1 MQNSK
6 TSTPKRSV
14 LAKVGRGF
22 GIFILSIIVLIILV
36 LVLIQTAPVQ
46 NFARKKIVAFLEN
59 KLKTRVEIRGLDIEF
74 PKMLVLQGVYI
85 EDKTK
90 DTLIAGNQLKVD
102 IDMFKLLSKQIQINE
117 INLNGI
123 TTKVKRQL
131 PDTTFNFQ
139 FIVDAFT
146 SPEPAQPVKKDTGA
160 MKMAIE
166 KIIVDKTR
174 MVYLDIVTGNDV
186 DVYLEHFETHIDTF
200 DPANLRYDVPSIAL
214 RGVRGRINQTK
225 PMQVTA
231 AVEDPNPAVK
241 NEPAKFLLFS
251 NKEILLSDIDINYN
265 NACPPW
271 LHICH

>member
-1 MQNSK
+1 MQKPN

-36 LVLIQTAPVQ
+36 LILIQTAPVQ

-85 EDKTK
+85 EDRTK

-102 IDMFKLLSKQIQINE
+102 IDMFKLLSKEIQINE
-117 INLNGI
+117 INLNHI
-123 TTKVKRQL
+123 TTKIKRQL

-139 FIVDAFT
+139 FIVDAFS
-146 SPEPAQPVKKDTGA
+146 SPAPTEPVKKDTSA

-166 KIIVDKTR
+166 KIIIDKTR
-174 MVYLDIVTGNDV
+174 MVYFDVVTGNDV
-186 DVYLEHFETHIDTF
+186 DVYLEHFNTNIDTF
-200 DPANLRYDVPSIAL
+200 DPTNLRYDVPSIVF
-214 RGVRGRINQTK
+214 RGVRGTINQTQ
-225 PMQVTA
+225 PMAITA
-231 AVEDPNPAVK
+231 AVEDPNPKSK

-251 NKEILLSDIDINYN
+251 NKEILLK
-265 NACPPW
+265 
-271 LHICH
+271 